1 MQEFRPMLCPD
12 EQVDLSTIKYP
23 ILASTKL
30 DGIRCIFK
38 DGKMLSRSLKEIPN
52 KQLQEK
58 FQPLKDFS
66 KEKGVILDGE
76 MYGIGLTFQQIIHFV
91 MTDDLEAKKQKE
103 SLPDNLKFWCFD
115 AIKDSPDEPFI
126 ERFKY
131 YKSLKF
137 KDMIAVNQVMM
148 KSKEDVE
155 VMFEN
160 FIEEGFEG
168 VILKNS
174 NSKYKFGR
182 ATLNSGDCY
191 KVKPYLTFDSEII
204 KVEERF
210 ENTSESY
217 INELGNSQ
225 KHSYKD
231 ALIPTGIAAC
241 FVVMYKD
248 QEQRVMITGEENMR
262 RDIWKNKDNYV
273 GKWIEFKGML
283 VGSKDKVRHPV
294 FLRYREDKNE

>member
-1 MQEFRPMLCPD
+1 MLVCD
-12 EQVDLSTIKYP
+12 EQVDLTTINYP
-23 ILASTKL
+23 IFASTKL

-58 FQPLKDFS
+58 FQNLKDFS
-66 KEKGVILDGE
+66 KENNVVLDGE
-76 MYGIGLTFQQIIHFV
+76 LYGIGLTFQQITHFV
-91 MTDDLEAKKQKE
+91 MTDDLEAKKIKE

-115 AIKDSPDEPFI
+115 IIKDSPDEPFI

-131 YKSLKF
+131 YNSLKI
-137 KDMIAVNQVMM
+137 KDMVTVKQILV

-155 VMFEN
+155 GMFEKVL
-160 FIEEGFEG
+160 EEGFEG
-168 VILKNS
+168 LILKNI

-182 ATLNSGDCY
+182 TTLNSGDCY
-191 KVKPYLTFDSEII
+191 KVKPYLTFDGKII
-204 KVEERF
+204 RVEERF

-231 ALIPTGIAAC
+231 NKIPTGIAAC
-241 FVVMYKD
+241 FVVMYND
-248 QEQRVMITGEENMR
+248 QEQRVMITGEESMR
-262 RDIWKNKDNYV
+262 REIWENKDNYIDM
-273 GKWIEFKGML
+273 WIEFKGML

-294 FLRYREDKNE
+294 FIRYREDKNE